1 MTSLRVAIIAG
12 VALIVALIGVLAV
25 LITRPP
31 DEPAG
36 APAPG
41 APPAAAQA
49 VSRTIKARLF
59 YVSADGLGLTSIE
72 RDVRFGDGA
81 EQAREIVAAQIAP
94 VAAPLVSAVPAGTRM
109 RALFLTDRGDAY
121 VDLSREAVTAHTGG
135 TLDELLTVYTIV
147 NALTVNMPAVRS
159 VQILVEGK
167 EVQTLAGHVDLRQPL
182 AKNLG
187 LVQ

>member
-1 MTSLRVAIIAG
+1 MTSLRAAIVAG
-12 VALIVALIGVLAV
+12 VALIMALLGVLIV
-25 LITRPP
+25 LVSRAP
-31 DEPAG
+31 DETST
-36 APAPG
+36 APVPSVPTAAAPG
-41 APPAAAQA
+41 

-59 YVSADGLGLTSIE
+59 YVSADGLGLTSLE
-72 RDVRFGDGA
+72 RDVPFADGA

-94 VAAPLVSAVPAGTRM
+94 VAAPLVSAVPPGTRM
-109 RALFLTDRGDAY
+109 RALFLTERGDAY
-121 VDLSREAVTAHTGG
+121 VDLSREAVSAHSGG

-147 NALTVNMPAVRS
+147 NALTVNLPAVRS